1 VSRVV
6 AYVDGFNLYWGMKA
20 RTGRKYLWLDLEM
33 LARTLLRPGQRLEAV
48 RYFTAPVRNDPA
60 ALGRQY
66 TYLTALRAHTPAIE
80 VVLGRYQEKTFR
92 CNTCGALGRTYE
104 EKETDVS
111 IAVALLEDGVNN
123 RFDTALVI
131 SADSDLCPAIRALNR
146 LRPALR
152 VVAAFPPKRHSDDR
166 AHICN
171 GVRHISVASLR
182 SAQLPDSVTAPSGR
196 TFKRPTHWI

>member
-1 VSRVV
+1 M

-20 RTGRKYLWLDLEM
+20 KTGRKYLWLDLDL
-33 LARTLLRPGQRLEAV
+33 LARTLLRPEQRLEAV
-48 RYFTAPVRNDPA
+48 RYFTAPVRNDSA

-66 TYLTALRAHTPAIE
+66 TYLTTLRAHTPTIE
-80 VVLGRYQEKTFR
+80 IVLGRYQEKTFR
-92 CNTCGALGRTYE
+92 CSSCGAVGRTYE

-111 IAVALLEDGVNN
+111 IAVAVLEDGVNN

-152 VVAAFPPKRHSDDR
+152 VVAAFPPRRHSDELAR
-166 AHICN
+166 ACN
-171 GVRHISVASLR
+171 SVRHISVANLR
-182 SAQLPDSVTAPSGR
+182 SAQLPDTVTAPTGR
-196 TFKRPTHWI
+196 TYKRPSYWS